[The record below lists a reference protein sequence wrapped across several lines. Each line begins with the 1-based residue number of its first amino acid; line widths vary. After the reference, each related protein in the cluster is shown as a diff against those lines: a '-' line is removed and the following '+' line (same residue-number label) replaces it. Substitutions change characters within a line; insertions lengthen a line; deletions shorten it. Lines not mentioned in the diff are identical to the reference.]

1 MSRNPFA
8 DLLDDLVSY
17 LPADVVRHMAAAER
31 ELLLGVKACVGDCV
45 DWAVGNLDACVD
57 ASETYR
63 QGREETPGDSAKVDI
78 EEDAEPTGED
88 TEPDAEPTG
97 QDAEPDADSPE

>member
-31 ELLLGVKACVGDCV
+31 EVLLGVKACVDECV
-45 DWAVGNLDACVD
+45 DWAVGSLDACVD
-57 ASETYR
+57 ASEAYR
-63 QGREETPGDSAKVDI
+63 EKRQEPAGEGAKVDI
-78 EEDAEPTGED
+78 EEDLEST
-88 TEPDAEPTG
+88 
-97 QDAEPDADSPE
+97 QDGAEPDPASA